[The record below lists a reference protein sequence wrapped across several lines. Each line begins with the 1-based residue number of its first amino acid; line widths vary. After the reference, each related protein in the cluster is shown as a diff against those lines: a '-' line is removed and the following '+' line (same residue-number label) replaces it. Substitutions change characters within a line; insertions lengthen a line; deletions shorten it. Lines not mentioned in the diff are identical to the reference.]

1 MYSVFFGKPK
11 AAVATPEES
20 AAIATESLKKDDENM
35 DAKMPEGDVLE
46 TNDVELK
53 EEQINEHPI
62 QKNENTEEA
71 AKVPE
76 HVIDKTEIEVNKDV
90 QNNEFEDQKNDVETK
105 GKEDKEEEEMGEDDK
120 LKVPSSPVVPNAK
133 SNEKKEEAD
142 DEDEGDEEAV
152 RQQVDDVGDGG
163 GIDQEALKVSEPW

>member
-62 QKNENTEEA
+62 QKNENTEDFELMLNSPDIPILSNNKNPKTIKIDIPKPK
-71 AKVPE
+71 KVE
-76 HVIDKTEIEVNKDV
+76 
-90 QNNEFEDQKNDVETK
+90 
-105 GKEDKEEEEMGEDDK
+105 
-120 LKVPSSPVVPNAK
+120 
-133 SNEKKEEAD
+133 
-142 DEDEGDEEAV
+142 
-152 RQQVDDVGDGG
+152 
-163 GIDQEALKVSEPW
+163 LKVSFIGFSSDVLPLSEKI